1 MREAGG
7 TNGVRDDAREDGEA
21 HSRGRVEETES
32 EIISEFARSADLTAK
47 YEHLVRLG
55 RDLPASEGIRA
66 DANRVAG
73 CQSRVWVRTEL
84 RRGRLRIEADS
95 DAMIVRGLIALL
107 LRLFDDRSPEEIL
120 AAGLRAFDETGLR
133 AHLSPARSN
142 GLAAIVR
149 RIREDAA
156 SAVEGA

>member
-1 MREAGG
+1 MTGIPG
-7 TNGVRDDAREDGEA
+7 TGDANADAPAADADPRRNSIAAAED
-21 HSRGRVEETES
+21 
-32 EIISEFARSADLTAK
+32 EIIAEFARLGDLTAK

-55 RDLPASEGIRA
+55 ARLVPPDGIRA
-66 DANRVAG
+66 DTNRVAG

-84 RRGRLRIEADS
+84 RGNRMAIDADS

-107 LRLFDDRSPEEIL
+107 LRILHDRTPEAIL
-120 AAGLRAFDETGLR
+120 ATELRAFDETGLR

-156 SAVEGA
+156 SASGGS